1 MSLCTFGNSKYL
13 NEFGGQI
20 ELLSPKSSYE
30 INIKDLNKKDE
41 KESII
46 KINCNY
52 MNFNFENIPPFI
64 LIENYFIKISKDEGL
79 IIVIIKNKN
88 IQNNKQNILYCH
100 ENNTDIGEKIPF
112 LIDLSIQFKSTI
124 VSFDYSGF
132 GKSTGKKNK
141 NKLISNSNL
150 IIKTLLNNFKISC
163 ENLIVIGREI
173 GAISALNICNRYYVK
188 CLILLCPV
196 FMDMIDKK
204 IMNNIETHTF
214 LIQGKVCNPFYNYQK
229 ISNFCQLIKN
239 ESEWSCKL
247 NSFDKIL
254 EIKRAKFI
262 HKIRNFLNTI
272 NNKSNKSSICI
283 SRNES
288 DITLPFSG
296 MDQKNESEIDL
307 NCTYSNIDKNFKN
320 NKNIVIFSDEEED

>member
-30 INIKDLNKKDE
+30 INIKELNKKDE

-52 MNFNFENIPPFI
+52 MNFNLENIPPFI
-64 LIENYFIKISKDEGL
+64 LIENYFIRISKDEGL

-150 IIKTLLNNFKISC
+150 IIKILLNNF
-163 ENLIVIGREI
+163 EN
-173 GAISALNICNRYYVK
+173 
-188 CLILLCPV
+188 
-196 FMDMIDKK
+196 FM
-204 IMNNIETHTF
+204 
-214 LIQGKVCNPFYNYQK
+214 
-229 ISNFCQLIKN
+229 
-239 ESEWSCKL
+239 
-247 NSFDKIL
+247 
-254 EIKRAKFI
+254 
-262 HKIRNFLNTI
+262 
-272 NNKSNKSSICI
+272 
-283 SRNES
+283 
-288 DITLPFSG
+288 
-296 MDQKNESEIDL
+296 
-307 NCTYSNIDKNFKN
+307 
-320 NKNIVIFSDEEED
+320 